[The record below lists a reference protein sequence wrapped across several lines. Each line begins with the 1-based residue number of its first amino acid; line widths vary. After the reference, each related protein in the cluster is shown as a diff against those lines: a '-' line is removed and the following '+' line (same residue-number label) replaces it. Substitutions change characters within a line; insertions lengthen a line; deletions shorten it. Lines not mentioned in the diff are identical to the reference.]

1 MDAHRSRSLGMAA
14 LVFILISLTAAV
26 FHGAAPVRA
35 EDVTTPTPIVI
46 NGDTAD
52 VTVGLYADKGR
63 QQPLGKED
71 SPSITTADTIY
82 GFMEAR
88 FHENCGPTPER
99 LETIYTFPDS
109 IVVNE
114 NEGGILRTD
123 DTENAQRMGT
133 WYIKDNKV
141 VFNYDAS
148 YLSGHPSSLYV
159 RVNFEFELK
168 DKDVDDGEKV
178 ELKFPGV
185 GETVPIE
192 IQDGAVDGNKSGVFS
207 QDSSTGNA
215 KITWTINLSVT
226 SHATDVKLVDT
237 LGDYLDFEQS
247 SFKLDGNP
255 LGSSV
260 SIEERTA
267 TLPLGNLSQGD
278 HTVTYET
285 TVSKNLSLSNGT
297 PTQGR
302 NSVQTTWG
310 KANHQQSLTIK
321 GASEPFQYDMIQKE
335 AGSGTSSVITWKVV
349 LNRGSLKADMSGYT
363 FTDKLDGKQ
372 DYIGSYT
379 VYKGETADEKQKIDE
394 EMLSESGDSFSYTFN
409 PKEGDRYA
417 TYCIVY
423 QTKLKDENSYEKVS
437 NTASVKKEDSGLPSG
452 ESTAYYIRPWT
463 GKTISKTLLNPDEA
477 SRTGKA
483 TWQLRVELRDY
494 VNAKNPTSILIK
506 DTMLAAW
513 KQTMGPDTS
522 DGPSHVIT
530 IGGTKLDQGTDW
542 TFAGGEN
549 PSQNSNQ
556 HNCNIQITITDK
568 VKEALDKSP
577 EVVIT
582 YKTVTDALPGWYSN
596 FASVDGFSGY
606 SDFVFYYVEGEA
618 EPSVEKSVKINEDGS
633 QARWDETFDWKS
645 VDGSNDKG
653 AWIVDWTVYANR
665 AKTPA
670 GEYYGAG
677 RLNGK
682 DVVVKDELP
691 EGMSYIPGSA
701 KYSLYS
707 NPYGTAVPGREWE
720 HEREKTEVS
729 DVLLTPAVDR
739 QMVAFSI
746 PTEKLGNNTGY
757 AKLTYSTAVKRSVV
771 DTSKNLGEL
780 TNSASA
786 SSDGKE
792 FKADS
797 DTVQIKNDVLSKT
810 GSSVSNSKRIQ
821 YTIFVNE
828 SALDLKVGTDYLDL
842 FDVMD
847 SKCTFI
853 PSSLSVSE
861 CDNGDWRVL
870 TKEKYRATLDSIGEG
885 AGKQQRLTLR
895 LPDEKYLKV
904 EYEVLS
910 GESGTVSLSNEAQL
924 EGVAGGYVKHERE
937 YDIDAGASGGGT
949 GHGIVVHKVD
959 EKDVAA
965 PLADATFTLY
975 AIDMDKAQGSAGVE
989 GAKTFFSDG
998 TTGPD
1003 GSVTFGTSSETSSDA
1018 MASCKLYCLE
1028 ETTAPPGYR
1037 VAQPTWILL
1046 KGNAP
1051 EEQYEQAMNKAKSLL
1066 DADTEITSDAEIW
1079 VYDAPLEGKATIKA
1093 NKVLK
1098 GGTFREG
1105 QFSFALKDAEGK
1117 VLQTVTNN
1125 DKGNVSFDV
1134 KYNKAGIYTYT
1145 ISEVE
1150 PEGAIDHV
1158 KDHITYDTTPRK
1170 VTVEVTNGTDQLNA
1184 VVAYGDG
1191 SQDQPTFTNKYSTT
1205 LPEAGGAGLTMTY
1218 LAGASMLCFAAT
1230 WMHARRHRDLDRSGR
1245 RE

>member
-1 MDAHRSRSLGMAA
+1 MDVHRSRSLGMAA
-14 LVFILISLTAAV
+14 LIFILISLTAAV

-35 EDVTTPTPIVI
+35 EDATTPDPIVI
-46 NGDTAD
+46 DGNTAD
-52 VTVGLYADKGR
+52 VTVGLYADKDR
-63 QQPLGKED
+63 QQPLGND
-71 SPSITTADTIY
+71 GSPSITTADTIY

-99 LETIYTFPDS
+99 LEAIYTFPDS
-109 IVVNE
+109 VAVKDNA
-114 NEGGILRTD
+114 GGVLRTD

-133 WYIKDNKV
+133 WCIKDNKV

-159 RVNFEFELK
+159 RVYFEFVLK
-168 DKDVDDGEKV
+168 GKDVDDGTKV
-178 ELKFPGV
+178 ELTFPGA
-185 GETVPIE
+185 GEAVPIE
-192 IQDGAVDGNKSGVFS
+192 IRDGAVGGTKSGVFS
-207 QDSSTGNA
+207 QDGSTGIA
-215 KITWTINLSVT
+215 KITWTINLSVK

-237 LGDYLDFEQS
+237 LGDYLDFDQS

-255 LGSSV
+255 LGPSV

-267 TLPLGNLSQGD
+267 TLSLGNLSQGD

-302 NSVQTTWG
+302 NSVQATWG
-310 KANHQQSLTIK
+310 KANPQQSPTIK

-349 LNRGSLKADMSGYT
+349 LNKGSLKADMSGYT
-363 FTDKLDGKQ
+363 FTDKLDDKQ

-379 VYKGETADEKQKIDE
+379 VYKGETADEKQKIDGGT
-394 EMLSESGDSFSYTFN
+394 LSDSGDSFSYTFN
-409 PKEGDRYA
+409 PNEADRYA

-452 ESTAYYIRPWT
+452 ESTACYIRPWT

-483 TWQLRVELRDY
+483 TWQLRIELRDY
-494 VNAKNPTSILIK
+494 VNAKNPEFVLIK

-513 KQTMGPDTS
+513 MQTMGPDTS

-530 IGGTKLDQGTDW
+530 IGDTKLDPGTDW
-542 TFAGGEN
+542 TFAGGEKL
-549 PSQNSNQ
+549 SRKSNQ
-556 HNCNIQITITDK
+556 HNCDIKITNMDK
-568 VKEALDKSP
+568 VKKALDKDP

-606 SDFVFYYVEGEA
+606 SDFVFYYVEGET

-633 QARWDETFDWKS
+633 QSRWDETFDWKS

-665 AKTPA
+665 VKTPA
-670 GEYYGAG
+670 GESYGAG
-677 RLNGK
+677 KLNGK
-682 DVVVKDELP
+682 DVLVKDELP

-707 NPYGTAVPGREWE
+707 NPYETAVPGREWE
-720 HEREKTEVS
+720 HEREKTV
-729 DVLLTPAVDR
+729 DLGVLLDPVIDSRAVT
-739 QMVAFSI
+739 FSI
-746 PTEKLGNNTGY
+746 PTDKLGNNTGY

-786 SSDGKE
+786 SSGDKE
-792 FKADS
+792 FKAGS
-797 DTVQIKNDVLSKT
+797 DTVQIKNNVLSKT
-810 GSSVSNSKRIQ
+810 GASVSNSKRIH

-828 SALDLKVGTDYLDL
+828 SALDLKSGTDYLDL

-847 SKCTFI
+847 SKCTFV

-861 CDNGDWRVL
+861 CDNGTWREL
-870 TKEKYRATLDSIGEG
+870 AKEQYKTALDLVDEG
-885 AGKQQRLTLR
+885 AGKQQRLTLK
-895 LPDEKYLKV
+895 LPDKKYLKI
-904 EYEVLS
+904 EYDVIAS
-910 GESGTVSLSNEAQL
+910 GESSKVSLSNKAEL
-924 EGVAGGYVKHERE
+924 EGVADGYVKHGRE

-949 GHGIVVHKVD
+949 GYGIVVHKVD
-959 EKDVAA
+959 EKDVTV
-965 PLADATFTLY
+965 PLAGATFKLY
-975 AIDMDKAQGSAGVE
+975 EIDMDKARGSAGVD
-989 GAKTFFSDG
+989 GAKTLFSTETTDSDG
-998 TTGPD
+998 
-1003 GSVTFGTSSETSSDA
+1003 SATFGTSSNA

-1028 ETTAPPGYR
+1028 ETEAPAGYN

-1046 KGNAP
+1046 KGTESN
-1051 EEQYEQAMNKAKSLL
+1051 EQYEQAMDTAKSLL
-1066 DADTEITSDAEIW
+1066 GANTEITSDAEIW

-1093 NKVLK
+1093 KKVLK
-1098 GGTFREG
+1098 GGTFKKG
-1105 QFSFALKDAEGK
+1105 QFSFELKDAEGK
-1117 VLQTVTNN
+1117 VLQTKTN
-1125 DKGNVSFDV
+1125 DAEGNVSFSV
-1134 KYNKAGIYTYT
+1134 EYNKAGTYTYT
-1145 ISEVE
+1145 ISEVV
-1150 PEGAIDHV
+1150 PEGAENNV
-1158 KDHITYDTTPRK
+1158 KDHITYDATPRD
-1170 VTVEVTNGTDQLNA
+1170 VTVKVTNGTNKLETEVTYDS
-1184 VVAYGDG
+1184 D
-1191 SQDQPTFTNKYSTT
+1191 SKTPPTFTNKYSTT

-1218 LAGASMLCFAAT
+1218 LAGASLLCFAAT
-1230 WMHARRHRDLDRSGR
+1230 WMHARRHRDLDRGGR
-1245 RE
+1245 CE

>member
-1 MDAHRSRSLGMAA
+1 MAA
-14 LVFILISLTAAV
+14 LIFILISLTAAV

-46 NGDTAD
+46 SGDTAD

-63 QQPLGKED
+63 QQPLGKEG

-88 FHENCGPTPER
+88 FHENCGPTSER

-828 SALDLKVGTDYLDL
+828 SALDLKSGTDYLDL

-847 SKCTFI
+847 SKCTFV

-861 CDNGDWRVL
+861 CDNGIWREL
-870 TKEKYRATLDSIGEG
+870 AKEQYKTALDLVDEG

-910 GESGTVSLSNEAQL
+910 GESGNVSLSNEAQL
-924 EGVAGGYVKHERE
+924 EGVADGYVKHERK

-949 GHGIVVHKVD
+949 GYGIVVHKVD
-959 EKDVAA
+959 EKDVTA
-965 PLADATFTLY
+965 PLAGATFTLY
-975 AIDMDKAQGSAGVE
+975 AIDMDKVQSGAGVDD
-989 GAKTFFSDG
+989 AKTAFSTE
-998 TTGPD
+998 TTDSNGNA
-1003 GSVTFGTSSETSSDA
+1003 TFGTSSDA

-1028 ETTAPPGYR
+1028 ETTAPAGYR

-1046 KGNAP
+1046 KGNAD
-1051 EEQYEQAMNKAKSLL
+1051 EEQYERAMNRAKSLL
-1066 DADTEITSDAEIW
+1066 DANTEITSDVEIW

-1117 VLQTVTNN
+1117 VLQTATNN
-1125 DKGNVSFDV
+1125 AEGNVSFNV
-1134 KYNKAGIYTYT
+1134 KYNKAGEYRYI
-1145 ISEVE
+1145 ISEVV
-1150 PEGAIDHV
+1150 PEGAENNV
-1158 KDHITYDTTPRK
+1158 KDHITYDRTEYR
-1170 VTVEVTNGTDQLNA
+1170 VTVNVVNGTNQLDTT
-1184 VVAYGDG
+1184 VTYGEG
-1191 SQDQPTFTNKYSTT
+1191 SSTPPTFTNRYSTT

-1230 WMHARRHRDLDRSGR
+1230 WMHARRHRDQGR
-1245 RE
+1245 GGSRE

>member
-14 LVFILISLTAAV
+14 LIFILISLTAAV

-35 EDVTTPTPIVI
+35 EDATTPTPIVI
-46 NGDTAD
+46 DGDTAD
-52 VTVGLYADKGR
+52 VTVGLYADKDR
-63 QQPLGKED
+63 QQPFGEKD

-88 FHENCGPTPER
+88 FHENSGPTTER
-99 LETIYTFPDS
+99 LEAIYTFPNS
-109 IVVNE
+109 IAVKDNA
-114 NEGGILRTD
+114 GGVLMTD

-133 WYIKDNKV
+133 WCIKENRVIFD
-141 VFNYDAS
+141 YDAD
-148 YLSGHPSSLYV
+148 YLNRHPSSLYV
-159 RVNFEFELK
+159 KVIFEFELEN
-168 DKDVDDGEKV
+168 KDVDDGSKV
-178 ELKFPGV
+178 KLEFPGV
-185 GETVPIE
+185 GEAVPIKVR
-192 IQDGAVDGNKSGVFS
+192 DGAVEGSKSGVFS
-207 QDSSTGNA
+207 QDSSTGIA
-215 KITWTINLSVT
+215 KITWTINLSVK

-237 LGDYLDFEQS
+237 LGDYLDFDQS

-255 LGSSV
+255 LGPSV
-260 SIEERTA
+260 GIEERTA
-267 TLPLGNLSQGD
+267 TLSLGNLSQGD

-302 NSVQTTWG
+302 NSVQATWG
-310 KANHQQSLTIK
+310 KANPQQSPTIK

-349 LNRGSLKADMSGYT
+349 LNKGSLKADMSGYT
-363 FTDKLDGKQ
+363 FTDKLDDKQ

-379 VYKGETADEKQKIDE
+379 VYKGETADEKHKIDGGT
-394 EMLSESGDSFSYTFN
+394 LSDSGDSFNYTFN
-409 PKEGDRYA
+409 PNEADRYA

-494 VNAKNPTSILIK
+494 VNAKNPTSVLIK

-513 KQTMGPDTS
+513 KQTMGPDTT
-522 DGPSHVIT
+522 DGKSHVVV
-530 IGGTKLDQGTDW
+530 IGDTELDQNTDW
-542 TFAGGEN
+542 KFEGGAD
-549 PSQNSNQ
+549 PSQGSNK
-556 HNCNIQITITDK
+556 HNCNIQITITNK

-606 SDFVFYYVEGEA
+606 SDFVFYYVEGET

-633 QARWDETFDWKS
+633 QARWVEAFDWKS
-645 VDGSNDKG
+645 LDGSNDKG

-665 AKTPA
+665 VKTPA
-670 GEYYGAG
+670 DESYGAG
-677 RLNGK
+677 KLNGK

-691 EGMSYIPGSA
+691 DGMSYIPGSA

-707 NPYGTAVPGREWE
+707 NPYGTAVPGHEWE
-720 HEREKTEVS
+720 HEREKTEAS
-729 DVLLTPAVDR
+729 GVLLTPTVDR
-739 QMVAFSI
+739 QEVTFSI

-757 AKLTYSTAVKRSVV
+757 VKLTYATAVKRSVV

-786 SSDGKE
+786 SSDNKE
-792 FKADS
+792 FKAGS

-810 GSSVSNSKRIQ
+810 GTSVSNSKRIH

-853 PSSLSVSE
+853 PSSLNVSE
-861 CDNGDWRVL
+861 RDNGDWRVL
-870 TKEKYRATLDSIGEG
+870 TKEKYGTALGSIGEG

-924 EGVAGGYVKHERE
+924 EGVADGYVKHERE

-959 EKDVAA
+959 EKDVTA

-998 TTGPD
+998 TTDPD
-1003 GSVTFGTSSETSSDA
+1003 GSVTFGTSSGTSSDA

-1037 VAQPTWILL
+1037 AAQPTWILL

-1051 EEQYEQAMNKAKSLL
+1051 DEQYEQAMSRAKSLL
-1066 DADTEITSDAEIW
+1066 DANTEITSDAEIW

-1093 NKVLK
+1093 KKVLK

-1150 PEGAIDHV
+1150 PEGAVDHV

-1184 VVAYGDG
+1184 VVTYGDG
-1191 SQDQPTFTNKYSTT
+1191 SQDPPTFTNKYSTT
-1205 LPEAGGAGLTMTY
+1205 LPAAGGAGLTMTY
-1218 LAGASMLCFAAT
+1218 LAGASLLCFAAT
-1230 WMHARRHRDLDRSGR
+1230 WMHARRQRDLKRGGR

>member
-1 MDAHRSRSLGMAA
+1 MNAYRSRSLGMAA

-35 EDVTTPTPIVI
+35 EDVTPPTPIVI
-46 NGDTAD
+46 DENTAD
-52 VTVGLYADKGR
+52 VTVELYADKER
-63 QQPLGKED
+63 QQPLGKES

-82 GFMEAR
+82 GSMEAH

-99 LETIYTFPDS
+99 LEAIYTFPNS
-109 IVVNE
+109 IAVEN
-114 NEGGILRTD
+114 NEGGVLWTG

-141 VFNYDAS
+141 VLNYDAS

-159 RVNFEFELK
+159 RVYFEFELK
-168 DKDVDDGEKV
+168 DKDVDDGKKV

-185 GETVPIE
+185 GEAVPIK
-192 IQDGAVDGNKSGVFS
+192 IQDGTVEGSKSGIFS
-207 QDSSTGNA
+207 QDSSTGIA
-215 KITWTINLSVT
+215 KITWTINLNVK
-226 SHATDVKLVDT
+226 SHATDVKLVDS
-237 LGDYLDFEQS
+237 LGECLKFDQDSFE
-247 SFKLDGNP
+247 LDGK
-255 LGSSV
+255 LLESDV
-260 SIEERTA
+260 SA
-267 TLPLGNLSQGD
+267 DGKNASLSLGNLSQGD
-278 HTVTYET
+278 HIFTYET
-285 TVSKNLSLSNGT
+285 TITTDLPLSNGT
-297 PTQGR
+297 PMQGK
-302 NSVQTTWG
+302 NGVQATWG
-310 KANHQQSLTIK
+310 KANPQQSLSIE
-321 GASEPFQYDMIQKE
+321 GVSNSFQYDMIKKE
-335 AGSGTSSVITWKVV
+335 PGTGTPSAITWKVV
-349 LNRGSLKADMSGYT
+349 LNKGSLKADMTGYT
-363 FTDKLDGKQ
+363 FTDTLDGKQ
-372 DYIGSYT
+372 AYVGNYT
-379 VYKGETADEKQKIDE
+379 VYKGENADETKKIGE
-394 EMLSESGDSFSYTFN
+394 GALGESEDSFRYTFN
-409 PKEGDRYA
+409 PKEEDRYA

-423 QTKLKDENSYEKVS
+423 QTKLKDKDSYEKVS
-437 NTASVKKEDSGLPSG
+437 NTASVKKEGSDQPSG
-452 ESTAYYIRPWT
+452 ENTEYYTRPWT

-494 VNAKNPTSILIK
+494 VNAKNPKSVLIK

-513 KQTMGPDTS
+513 KQTMGPDTT
-522 DGPSHVIT
+522 GGQSHVVAIGDT
-530 IGGTKLDQGTDW
+530 ILDQNTDW
-542 TFAGGEN
+542 KFEGGAD
-549 PSQNSNQ
+549 PSQGSNK
-556 HNCNIQITITDK
+556 HNCNIRITITDK

-606 SDFVFYYVEGEA
+606 SDFVFYNVEGET

-633 QARWDETFDWKS
+633 QARWVEAFDWKS

-691 EGMSYIPGSA
+691 KGMSYIPGSA

-707 NPYGTAVPGREWE
+707 NPYGAAVPGHEWE
-720 HEREKTEVS
+720 HEREKTEALG
-729 DVLLTPAVDR
+729 VLLTPAVDR
-739 QMVAFSI
+739 QEVTFSI

-757 AKLTYSTAVKRSVV
+757 VKLTYATAVKRSVV

-786 SSDGKE
+786 SSDNKE
-792 FKADS
+792 FKAGS

-810 GSSVSNSKRIQ
+810 GASVSNSKRIH

-828 SALDLKVGTDYLDL
+828 SALDLKGGTDYLDL

-861 CDNGDWRVL
+861 RDNGEWRVL
-870 TKEKYRATLDSIGEG
+870 TKEKYGTALDSIGEG
-885 AGKQQRLTLR
+885 TGKQQRLTLR

-959 EKDVAA
+959 EKDVTA

-975 AIDMDKAQGSAGVE
+975 VIDMDKAQGSAGVD
-989 GAKTFFSDG
+989 GAKTEFS
-998 TTGPD
+998 TKKTGSD
-1003 GSVTFGTSSETSSDA
+1003 GSVTFGTSSDA
-1018 MASCKLYCLE
+1018 MASCRLYCLE

-1037 VAQPTWILL
+1037 AAQPTWILL
-1046 KGNAP
+1046 KGNASD
-1051 EEQYEQAMNKAKSLL
+1051 EQYEQAMNRAKSLL
-1066 DADTEITSDAEIW
+1066 DANTEITSDAEIW

-1093 NKVLK
+1093 KKVLK

-1117 VLQTVTNN
+1117 VLQTVPND

-1134 KYNKAGIYTYT
+1134 KYNKAETYTYT

-1150 PEGAIDHV
+1150 PEGAVDHV

-1184 VVAYGDG
+1184 VVTYGDG
-1191 SQDQPTFTNKYSTT
+1191 SQNPPTFTNKYSTT

-1230 WMHARRHRDLDRSGR
+1230 WMHARRHRDLDRGGR

>member
-63 QQPLGKED
+63 QQPLGKEG

-379 VYKGETADEKQKIDE
+379 VYKGETADENQKIDE
-394 EMLSESGDSFSYTFN
+394 GTLSESGDSFSYTFN

-530 IGGTKLDQGTDW
+530 IGDTKLDQGVDW
-542 TFAGGEN
+542 DFERGKD
-549 PSQNSNQ
+549 PSQKSNQ
-556 HNCNIQITITDK
+556 HNCNILITNMDK
-568 VKEALDKSP
+568 VKKALDKDP

-606 SDFVFYYVEGEA
+606 SDYVFYYVESET

-633 QARWDETFDWKS
+633 QARWVEAFDWKS

-653 AWIVDWTVYANR
+653 AWIVDWTVYVNR

-677 RLNGK
+677 KLNGK

-691 EGMSYIPGSA
+691 DGMSYIPGSA

-720 HEREKTEVS
+720 HEREKTEDS

-739 QMVAFSI
+739 REVTFSI

-757 AKLTYSTAVKRSVV
+757 VKLTYATAVKRSVV

-786 SSDGKE
+786 SSDNKE
-792 FKADS
+792 FKAGS
-797 DTVQIKNDVLSKT
+797 GTVQIKNDVLSKT
-810 GSSVSNSKRIQ
+810 GTSVSNSKRIH

-828 SALDLKVGTDYLDL
+828 SALDLKGGTDYLDL
-842 FDVMD
+842 YDVMD

-861 CDNGDWRVL
+861 HDNGEWRVL
-870 TKEKYRATLDSIGEG
+870 TKEKYGTALDSIGEG

-910 GESGTVSLSNEAQL
+910 GESGNVSLSNEAQL

-937 YDIDAGASGGGT
+937 YGIDAGASGGGT
-949 GHGIVVHKVD
+949 GYGIVVHKVD
-959 EKDVAA
+959 EKDVTV
-965 PLADATFTLY
+965 PLAGATFTLY
-975 AIDMDKAQGSAGVE
+975 AIDMDKVQGGAGVDD
-989 GAKTFFSDG
+989 AKTAFSTE
-998 TTGPD
+998 TTDSNGNA
-1003 GSVTFGTSSETSSDA
+1003 TFGTSSDA

-1028 ETTAPPGYR
+1028 ETTAPAGYR

-1046 KGNAP
+1046 KGNAD
-1051 EEQYEQAMNKAKSLL
+1051 EEQYEQAMNRAKSLL
-1066 DADTEITSDAEIW
+1066 DANTEITSDAEIW

-1093 NKVLK
+1093 KKVLK

-1134 KYNKAGIYTYT
+1134 KYNKAGTYTYT

-1150 PEGAIDHV
+1150 PEGAVDHV
-1158 KDHITYDTTPRK
+1158 KDHITYDTTPHN
-1170 VTVEVTNGTDQLNA
+1170 VTVTVTNGTDQLNA
-1184 VVAYGDG
+1184 VVTYGDG
-1191 SQDQPTFTNKYSTT
+1191 SQDPPTFTNEYSTT

>member
-1 MDAHRSRSLGMAA
+1 MNAHRSWSLGMAA
-14 LVFILISLTAAV
+14 LIFILISLTAAV

-35 EDVTTPTPIVI
+35 EDATTPDPIVI
-46 NGDTAD
+46 DGNTAD
-52 VTVGLYADKGR
+52 VTVGLYADKDR
-63 QQPLGKED
+63 QQPLGND
-71 SPSITTADTIY
+71 GSPSITTADTIY

-99 LETIYTFPDS
+99 LEAIYTFPDS
-109 IVVNE
+109 VAVKDNA
-114 NEGGILRTD
+114 GGVLRTD

-133 WYIKDNKV
+133 WCIKDNKV

-159 RVNFEFELK
+159 RVYFEFVLK
-168 DKDVDDGEKV
+168 GKDVDDGTKV
-178 ELKFPGV
+178 ELTFPGA
-185 GETVPIE
+185 GEAVPIE
-192 IQDGAVDGNKSGVFS
+192 IRDGAVGGTKSGVFS
-207 QDSSTGNA
+207 QDGSTGIA
-215 KITWTINLSVT
+215 KITWTINLSVK

-237 LGDYLDFEQS
+237 LGDYLDFDQS

-255 LGSSV
+255 LGPSV

-267 TLPLGNLSQGD
+267 TLSLGNLSQGD

-302 NSVQTTWG
+302 NSVQATWG
-310 KANHQQSLTIK
+310 KANPQQSPTIK

-349 LNRGSLKADMSGYT
+349 LNKGSLKADMSGYT
-363 FTDKLDGKQ
+363 FTDKLDDKQ

-379 VYKGETADEKQKIDE
+379 VYKGETADEKQKIDGGT
-394 EMLSESGDSFSYTFN
+394 LSDSGDSFSYTFN
-409 PKEGDRYA
+409 PNEADRYA

-452 ESTAYYIRPWT
+452 ESTACYIRPWT

-483 TWQLRVELRDY
+483 TWQLRIELRDY
-494 VNAKNPTSILIK
+494 VNAKNPEFVLIK

-513 KQTMGPDTS
+513 MQTMGPDTS

-530 IGGTKLDQGTDW
+530 IGDTKLDPGTDW
-542 TFAGGEN
+542 TFAGGEKL
-549 PSQNSNQ
+549 SRKSNQ
-556 HNCNIQITITDK
+556 HNCDIKITNMDK
-568 VKEALDKSP
+568 VKKALDKDP

-606 SDFVFYYVEGEA
+606 SDFVFYYVEGET

-633 QARWDETFDWKS
+633 QSRWDETFDWKS

-665 AKTPA
+665 VKTPA
-670 GEYYGAG
+670 GESYGAG
-677 RLNGK
+677 KLNGK
-682 DVVVKDELP
+682 DVLVKDELP

-707 NPYGTAVPGREWE
+707 NPYETAVPGREWE
-720 HEREKTEVS
+720 HEREKTV
-729 DVLLTPAVDR
+729 DLGVLLDPVIDSRAVT
-739 QMVAFSI
+739 FSI
-746 PTEKLGNNTGY
+746 PTDKLGNNTGY

-786 SSDGKE
+786 SSGDKE
-792 FKADS
+792 FKAGS
-797 DTVQIKNDVLSKT
+797 DTVQIKNNVLSKT
-810 GSSVSNSKRIQ
+810 GASVSNSKRIH

-828 SALDLKVGTDYLDL
+828 SALDLKSGTDYLDL

-847 SKCTFI
+847 SKCTFV

-861 CDNGDWRVL
+861 CDNGTWREL
-870 TKEKYRATLDSIGEG
+870 AKEQYKTALDLVDEG
-885 AGKQQRLTLR
+885 AGKQQRLTLK
-895 LPDEKYLKV
+895 LPDKKYLKI
-904 EYEVLS
+904 EYDVIAS
-910 GESGTVSLSNEAQL
+910 GESSKVSLSNKAEL
-924 EGVAGGYVKHERE
+924 EGVADGYVKHGRE

-949 GHGIVVHKVD
+949 GYGIVVHKVD
-959 EKDVAA
+959 EKDVTV
-965 PLADATFTLY
+965 PLAGATFKLY
-975 AIDMDKAQGSAGVE
+975 EIDMDKARGSAGVD
-989 GAKTFFSDG
+989 GAKTLFSTETTDSDG
-998 TTGPD
+998 
-1003 GSVTFGTSSETSSDA
+1003 SATFGTSSNA

-1028 ETTAPPGYR
+1028 ETEAPAGYN

-1046 KGNAP
+1046 KGTESN
-1051 EEQYEQAMNKAKSLL
+1051 EQYEQAMDTAKSLL
-1066 DADTEITSDAEIW
+1066 GANTEITSDAEIW

-1093 NKVLK
+1093 KKVLK
-1098 GGTFREG
+1098 GGTFKKG
-1105 QFSFALKDAEGK
+1105 QFSFELKDAEGK
-1117 VLQTVTNN
+1117 VLQTKTN
-1125 DKGNVSFDV
+1125 DAEGNVSFSV
-1134 KYNKAGIYTYT
+1134 EYNKAGTYTYT
-1145 ISEVE
+1145 ISEVV
-1150 PEGAIDHV
+1150 PEGAENNV
-1158 KDHITYDTTPRK
+1158 KDHITYDATPRD
-1170 VTVEVTNGTDQLNA
+1170 VTVKVTNGTNKLETEVTYDS
-1184 VVAYGDG
+1184 D
-1191 SQDQPTFTNKYSTT
+1191 SKTPPTFTNKYSTT

-1218 LAGASMLCFAAT
+1218 LAGASLLCFAAT
-1230 WMHARRHRDLDRSGR
+1230 WMHARRHRDLDRGGR
-1245 RE
+1245 CE

>member
-1 MDAHRSRSLGMAA
+1 MDAHRSRSLGMAT

-35 EDVTTPTPIVI
+35 EDATTPTPIVI
-46 NGDTAD
+46 DENTAD
-52 VTVGLYADKGR
+52 VTVGLYADKER
-63 QQPLGKED
+63 QQPFGKES

-82 GFMEAR
+82 GSMEAH
-88 FHENCGPTPER
+88 FYENCGPTPER
-99 LETIYTFPDS
+99 LEAIYTFPNS
-109 IVVNE
+109 IAVEN
-114 NEGGILRTD
+114 NEGGVLWTD

-133 WYIKDNKV
+133 WYIKDNKF
-141 VFNYDAS
+141 VFNYDDS

-159 RVNFEFELK
+159 RINFEFTLK
-168 DKDVDDGEKV
+168 DKDVDDGKKA

-185 GETVPIE
+185 GEAVPIK
-192 IQDGAVDGNKSGVFS
+192 IQDGAVEGSKSGIFS
-207 QDSSTGNA
+207 QDSSTGIA
-215 KITWTINLSVT
+215 KITWTIILSVT
-226 SHATDVKLVDT
+226 SHATDVKLIDT
-237 LGDYLDFEQS
+237 LGDYLDFDQS

-267 TLPLGNLSQGD
+267 ILSLGNLSQGD

-302 NSVQTTWG
+302 NSVQATWG
-310 KANHQQSLTIK
+310 KANPQQSLTIN
-321 GASEPFQYDMIQKE
+321 GVSEPFQYDMIQKG

-349 LNRGSLKADMSGYT
+349 LNRGSLKADMSGYA

-372 DYIGSYT
+372 DYIGNYK

-394 EMLSESGDSFSYTFN
+394 RTLSESGDSFSYTFN

-423 QTKLKDENSYEKVS
+423 QTKLKDEKSYEKVS
-437 NTASVKKEDSGLPSG
+437 NTASVKKEGSDQPSG
-452 ESTAYYIRPWT
+452 ESTAYYNRPWT
-463 GKTISKTLLNPDEA
+463 GKTIRKTLLNPDEA

-494 VNAKNPTSILIK
+494 VNAKNPTSVLIK

-530 IGGTKLDQGTDW
+530 IGDTKLDQGPDW
-542 TFAGGEN
+542 KFEGGADL
-549 PSQNSNQ
+549 SQKSNQ
-556 HNCNIQITITDK
+556 HNCNIRITNMDK
-568 VKEALDKSP
+568 VKKALDKDP

-633 QARWDETFDWKS
+633 QARWDEAFDWKP

-653 AWIVDWTVYANR
+653 AWIVDWTVYVNR
-665 AKTPA
+665 VKTPA
-670 GEYYGAG
+670 DESYGAG
-677 RLNGK
+677 KLNGK

-691 EGMSYIPGSA
+691 DGMSYIPCSA

-707 NPYGTAVPGREWE
+707 NPYETAVPGREWE
-720 HEREKTEVS
+720 HEREKTEAS
-729 DVLLTPAVDR
+729 GVLLTPAVDR
-739 QMVAFSI
+739 REVTFSI
-746 PTEKLGNNTGY
+746 PTEKLSNNTGY
-757 AKLTYSTAVKRSVV
+757 VKLTYATAVKRSVV

-786 SSDGKE
+786 SSDNKD
-792 FKADS
+792 FKAGS

-810 GSSVSNSKRIQ
+810 GASVSNSKRIH

-828 SALDLKVGTDYLDL
+828 SALDLKDGTDYLDL
-842 FDVMD
+842 YDVMD

-861 CDNGDWRVL
+861 RDNGEWRVL
-870 TKEKYRATLDSIGEG
+870 TKEKYRTALDLFVGG

-924 EGVAGGYVKHERE
+924 EGIAGGYVKHERE

-959 EKDVAA
+959 EKDVTA

-975 AIDMDKAQGSAGVE
+975 AIDMDKAQDSAGVE

-1003 GSVTFGTSSETSSDA
+1003 GSVTFGTSSGTSSGA

-1037 VAQPTWILL
+1037 AAQPTWILL
-1046 KGNAP
+1046 KGSADDG
-1051 EEQYEQAMNKAKSLL
+1051 QYEQAMNTAKSLL
-1066 DADTEITSDAEIW
+1066 GANTEITSDAEIW

-1093 NKVLK
+1093 KKALK

-1134 KYNKAGIYTYT
+1134 KYNKAGTYTYT

-1150 PEGAIDHV
+1150 PEGAVDHV
-1158 KDHITYDTTPRK
+1158 KDHITYDRTVYN
-1170 VTVEVTNGTDQLNA
+1170 VTVKVTNGTDQLN
-1184 VVAYGDG
+1184 VVVTYGKG
-1191 SQDQPTFTNKYSTT
+1191 SQDPPTFTNKYSTT

-1218 LAGASMLCFAAT
+1218 LAGASLLCFAAT
-1230 WMHARRHRDLDRSGR
+1230 WMHARRHRDQDRGGR

>member
-1 MDAHRSRSLGMAA
+1 M
-14 LVFILISLTAAV
+14 
-26 FHGAAPVRA
+26 
-35 EDVTTPTPIVI
+35 
-46 NGDTAD
+46 
-52 VTVGLYADKGR
+52 
-63 QQPLGKED
+63 
-71 SPSITTADTIY
+71 
-82 GFMEAR
+82 
-88 FHENCGPTPER
+88 
-99 LETIYTFPDS
+99 
-109 IVVNE
+109 
-114 NEGGILRTD
+114 
-123 DTENAQRMGT
+123 
-133 WYIKDNKV
+133 
-141 VFNYDAS
+141 
-148 YLSGHPSSLYV
+148 
-159 RVNFEFELK
+159 
-168 DKDVDDGEKV
+168 
-178 ELKFPGV
+178 
-185 GETVPIE
+185 
-192 IQDGAVDGNKSGVFS
+192 
-207 QDSSTGNA
+207 
-215 KITWTINLSVT
+215 
-226 SHATDVKLVDT
+226 
-237 LGDYLDFEQS
+237 
-247 SFKLDGNP
+247 
-255 LGSSV
+255 

-720 HEREKTEVS
+720 HEREKN
-729 DVLLTPAVDR
+729 R
-739 QMVAFSI
+739 GF
-746 PTEKLGNNTGY
+746 G
-757 AKLTYSTAVKRSVV
+757 
-771 DTSKNLGEL
+771 
-780 TNSASA
+780 
-786 SSDGKE
+786 
-792 FKADS
+792 
-797 DTVQIKNDVLSKT
+797 
-810 GSSVSNSKRIQ
+810 
-821 YTIFVNE
+821 
-828 SALDLKVGTDYLDL
+828 
-842 FDVMD
+842 
-847 SKCTFI
+847 C
-853 PSSLSVSE
+853 
-861 CDNGDWRVL
+861 
-870 TKEKYRATLDSIGEG
+870 
-885 AGKQQRLTLR
+885 
-895 LPDEKYLKV
+895 
-904 EYEVLS
+904 
-910 GESGTVSLSNEAQL
+910 
-924 EGVAGGYVKHERE
+924 
-937 YDIDAGASGGGT
+937 
-949 GHGIVVHKVD
+949 
-959 EKDVAA
+959 
-965 PLADATFTLY
+965 LADACCR
-975 AIDMDKAQGSAGVE
+975 S
-989 GAKTFFSDG
+989 
-998 TTGPD
+998 PD
-1003 GSVTFGTSSETSSDA
+1003 GCVFNS
-1018 MASCKLYCLE
+1018 
-1028 ETTAPPGYR
+1028 
-1037 VAQPTWILL
+1037 
-1046 KGNAP
+1046 N
-1051 EEQYEQAMNKAKSLL
+1051 
-1066 DADTEITSDAEIW
+1066 
-1079 VYDAPLEGKATIKA
+1079 GKA
-1093 NKVLK
+1093 
-1098 GGTFREG
+1098 G
-1105 QFSFALKDAEGK
+1105 Q
-1117 VLQTVTNN
+1117 
-1125 DKGNVSFDV
+1125 
-1134 KYNKAGIYTYT
+1134 
-1145 ISEVE
+1145 
-1150 PEGAIDHV
+1150 
-1158 KDHITYDTTPRK
+1158 
-1170 VTVEVTNGTDQLNA
+1170 
-1184 VVAYGDG
+1184 
-1191 SQDQPTFTNKYSTT
+1191 
-1205 LPEAGGAGLTMTY
+1205 
-1218 LAGASMLCFAAT
+1218 
-1230 WMHARRHRDLDRSGR
+1230 
-1245 RE
+1245 

>member
-1 MDAHRSRSLGMAA
+1 MNAHRSWSLGMAA
-14 LVFILISLTAAV
+14 LIFILISLTAAV

-35 EDVTTPTPIVI
+35 EDATTPDPIVI
-46 NGDTAD
+46 DGNTAD
-52 VTVGLYADKGR
+52 VTVGLYADKDR
-63 QQPLGKED
+63 QQPLGND
-71 SPSITTADTIY
+71 GSPSITTADTIY

-99 LETIYTFPDS
+99 LEAIYTFPDS
-109 IVVNE
+109 VAVKDNA
-114 NEGGILRTD
+114 GGVLRTD

-133 WYIKDNKV
+133 WCIKDNKV

-159 RVNFEFELK
+159 RVYFEFVLK
-168 DKDVDDGEKV
+168 GKDVDDGTKV
-178 ELKFPGV
+178 ELTFPGA
-185 GETVPIE
+185 GEAVPIE
-192 IQDGAVDGNKSGVFS
+192 IRDGAVGGTKSGVFS
-207 QDSSTGNA
+207 QDGSTGIA
-215 KITWTINLSVT
+215 KITWTINLSVK

-237 LGDYLDFEQS
+237 LGDYLDFDQS

-255 LGSSV
+255 LGPSV

-267 TLPLGNLSQGD
+267 TLSLGNLSQGD

-302 NSVQTTWG
+302 NSVQATWG
-310 KANHQQSLTIK
+310 KANPQQSPTIK

-349 LNRGSLKADMSGYT
+349 LNKGSLKADMSGYT
-363 FTDKLDGKQ
+363 FTDKLDDKQ

-379 VYKGETADEKQKIDE
+379 VYKGETADEKQKIDGGT
-394 EMLSESGDSFSYTFN
+394 LSDSGDSFSYTFN
-409 PKEGDRYA
+409 PNEADRYA

-452 ESTAYYIRPWT
+452 ESTACYIRPWT

-483 TWQLRVELRDY
+483 TWQLRIELRDY
-494 VNAKNPTSILIK
+494 VNAKNPEFVLIK

-513 KQTMGPDTS
+513 MQTMGPDTS

-530 IGGTKLDQGTDW
+530 IGDTKLDPGTDW
-542 TFAGGEN
+542 TFAGGEKL
-549 PSQNSNQ
+549 SRKSNQ
-556 HNCNIQITITDK
+556 HNCDIKITNMDK
-568 VKEALDKSP
+568 VKKALDKDP

-606 SDFVFYYVEGEA
+606 SDFVFYYVEGET

-633 QARWDETFDWKS
+633 QSRWDETFDWKS

-665 AKTPA
+665 VKTPA
-670 GEYYGAG
+670 GESYGAG
-677 RLNGK
+677 KLNGK
-682 DVVVKDELP
+682 DVLVKDELP

-707 NPYGTAVPGREWE
+707 NPYETAVPGREWE
-720 HEREKTEVS
+720 HEREKTV
-729 DVLLTPAVDR
+729 DLGVLLDPVIDSRAVT
-739 QMVAFSI
+739 FSI
-746 PTEKLGNNTGY
+746 PTDKLGNNTGY

-786 SSDGKE
+786 SSGDKE
-792 FKADS
+792 FKAGS
-797 DTVQIKNDVLSKT
+797 DTVQIKNNVLSKT
-810 GSSVSNSKRIQ
+810 GASVSNSKRIH

-828 SALDLKVGTDYLDL
+828 SALDLKSGTDYLDL

-847 SKCTFI
+847 SKCTFV

-861 CDNGDWRVL
+861 CDNGTWREL
-870 TKEKYRATLDSIGEG
+870 AKEQYKTALDLVDEG
-885 AGKQQRLTLR
+885 AGKQQRLTLK
-895 LPDEKYLKV
+895 LPDKKYLKI
-904 EYEVLS
+904 EYDVIAS
-910 GESGTVSLSNEAQL
+910 GESSKVSLSNKAEL
-924 EGVAGGYVKHERE
+924 EGVADGYVKHGRE

-949 GHGIVVHKVD
+949 GYGIVVHKVD
-959 EKDVAA
+959 EKDVTV
-965 PLADATFTLY
+965 PLAGATFKLY
-975 AIDMDKAQGSAGVE
+975 EIDMDKARGSAGVD
-989 GAKTFFSDG
+989 GAKTLFSTETTDSDG
-998 TTGPD
+998 
-1003 GSVTFGTSSETSSDA
+1003 SATFGTSSNA

-1028 ETTAPPGYR
+1028 ETEAPAGYN

-1046 KGNAP
+1046 KGTESN
-1051 EEQYEQAMNKAKSLL
+1051 EQYEQAMDTAKSLL
-1066 DADTEITSDAEIW
+1066 SANTEITSDAEIW

-1093 NKVLK
+1093 KKVLK
-1098 GGTFREG
+1098 GGTFKKG
-1105 QFSFALKDAEGK
+1105 QFSFELKDAEGK
-1117 VLQTVTNN
+1117 VLQTKTN
-1125 DKGNVSFDV
+1125 DAEGNVSFSV
-1134 KYNKAGIYTYT
+1134 EYNKAGTYTYT
-1145 ISEVE
+1145 ISEVV
-1150 PEGAIDHV
+1150 PEGAENNV
-1158 KDHITYDTTPRK
+1158 KDHITYDATPRD
-1170 VTVEVTNGTDQLNA
+1170 VTVKVTNGTNKLETEVTYDS
-1184 VVAYGDG
+1184 D
-1191 SQDQPTFTNKYSTT
+1191 SKTPPTFTNKYSTT

-1218 LAGASMLCFAAT
+1218 LAGASLLCFAAT
-1230 WMHARRHRDLDRSGR
+1230 WMHARRHRDLDRGGR
-1245 RE
+1245 CE

>member
-63 QQPLGKED
+63 QQPLGKEG

-321 GASEPFQYDMIQKE
+321 GPSEPFQYDMIQKE

-757 AKLTYSTAVKRSVV
+757 VKLTYATAVKRSVV

-786 SSDGKE
+786 SSDNKE
-792 FKADS
+792 FKAGS

-810 GSSVSNSKRIQ
+810 GASVSNSKRIH

-828 SALDLKVGTDYLDL
+828 SALDLKSGTDYLDL

-847 SKCTFI
+847 SKCTFV

-861 CDNGDWRVL
+861 CDNGIWREL
-870 TKEKYRATLDSIGEG
+870 AKEQYKTALDLVDEG

-910 GESGTVSLSNEAQL
+910 GESGNVSLSNEAQL
-924 EGVAGGYVKHERE
+924 EGVADGYVKHERK

-949 GHGIVVHKVD
+949 GYGIVVHKVD
-959 EKDVAA
+959 EKDVTA
-965 PLADATFTLY
+965 PLAGATFTLY
-975 AIDMDKAQGSAGVE
+975 AIDMDKVQSGAGVDD
-989 GAKTFFSDG
+989 AKTAFSTE
-998 TTGPD
+998 TTDSNGNA
-1003 GSVTFGTSSETSSDA
+1003 TFGTSSDA

-1028 ETTAPPGYR
+1028 ETTAPAGYR

-1046 KGNAP
+1046 KGNAD
-1051 EEQYEQAMNKAKSLL
+1051 EEQYERAMNRAKSLL
-1066 DADTEITSDAEIW
+1066 DANTEITSDVEIW

-1117 VLQTVTNN
+1117 VLQTATNN
-1125 DKGNVSFDV
+1125 AEGNVSFNV
-1134 KYNKAGIYTYT
+1134 KYNKAGEYRYI
-1145 ISEVE
+1145 ISEVV
-1150 PEGAIDHV
+1150 PEGAENNV
-1158 KDHITYDTTPRK
+1158 KDHITYDRTEYR
-1170 VTVEVTNGTDQLNA
+1170 VTVNVVNGTNQLDTT
-1184 VVAYGDG
+1184 VTYGEG
-1191 SQDQPTFTNKYSTT
+1191 SSTPPTFTNRYSTT

>member
-1 MDAHRSRSLGMAA
+1 MAA
-14 LVFILISLTAAV
+14 LIFILISLTAAI

-35 EDVTTPTPIVI
+35 EDATMPTPIAI
-46 NGDTAD
+46 DENTAD
-52 VTVGLYADKGR
+52 VTVGLYADKDR
-63 QQPLGKED
+63 QQPLGQEGL
-71 SPSITTADTIY
+71 PSITTADTIY

-99 LETIYTFPDS
+99 LEAIYTFPDS
-109 IVVNE
+109 IVVND

-168 DKDVDDGEKV
+168 DKDVDDGKKV

-267 TLPLGNLSQGD
+267 TLSLGNLSRGD

-302 NSVQTTWG
+302 NSVQATWG

-349 LNRGSLKADMSGYT
+349 LNGGSLKADMSGYT

-379 VYKGETADEKQKIDE
+379 VYKGETADENQKIDE
-394 EMLSESGDSFSYTFN
+394 GTLSESGDSFSYTFN

-530 IGGTKLDQGTDW
+530 IGDTKLDQGVDW
-542 TFAGGEN
+542 DFERGKD
-549 PSQNSNQ
+549 PSQKSNQ
-556 HNCNIQITITDK
+556 HNCNILITNMDK
-568 VKEALDKSP
+568 VKKALDKDP

-606 SDFVFYYVEGEA
+606 SDYVFYYVESET

-633 QARWDETFDWKS
+633 QARWVEAFDWKS

-653 AWIVDWTVYANR
+653 AWIVDWTVYVNR
-665 AKTPA
+665 VKTPA
-670 GEYYGAG
+670 DESYGAG
-677 RLNGK
+677 KLNGK

-691 EGMSYIPGSA
+691 DGMSYIPGSA

-720 HEREKTEVS
+720 HEREKTEDS

-739 QMVAFSI
+739 REVTFSI

-757 AKLTYSTAVKRSVV
+757 VKLTYATAVKRSVV

-786 SSDGKE
+786 SSDNKE
-792 FKADS
+792 FKAGS
-797 DTVQIKNDVLSKT
+797 GTVQIKNDVLSKT
-810 GSSVSNSKRIQ
+810 GTSVSNSKRIH

-828 SALDLKVGTDYLDL
+828 SALDLKGGTDYLDL
-842 FDVMD
+842 YDVMD

-861 CDNGDWRVL
+861 HDNGEWRVL
-870 TKEKYRATLDSIGEG
+870 TKEKYGTALDSIGEG

-910 GESGTVSLSNEAQL
+910 GESGNVSLSNEAQL

-937 YDIDAGASGGGT
+937 YGIDAGASGGGT
-949 GHGIVVHKVD
+949 GYGIVVHKVD
-959 EKDVAA
+959 EKDVTA
-965 PLADATFTLY
+965 PLAGATFTLY
-975 AIDMDKAQGSAGVE
+975 AIDMDKVQGGAGVDD
-989 GAKTFFSDG
+989 AKTAFSTE
-998 TTGPD
+998 TTDSNGNA
-1003 GSVTFGTSSETSSDA
+1003 TFGTSSDA

-1028 ETTAPPGYR
+1028 ETTAPAGYR

-1046 KGNAP
+1046 KGNAD
-1051 EEQYEQAMNKAKSLL
+1051 EEQYEQAMNRAKSLL
-1066 DADTEITSDAEIW
+1066 DANTEITSDAEIW

-1093 NKVLK
+1093 KKVLK

-1134 KYNKAGIYTYT
+1134 KYNKAGTYTYT

-1150 PEGAIDHV
+1150 PEGAVDHV
-1158 KDHITYDTTPRK
+1158 KDHITYDRTVYN
-1170 VTVEVTNGTDQLNA
+1170 VTVKVTNGTDQLDALVTYN
-1184 VVAYGDG
+1184 DG
-1191 SQDQPTFTNKYSTT
+1191 SQNPPTFTNKYSTT

-1218 LAGASMLCFAAT
+1218 LAGASLLCFAAT
-1230 WMHARRHRDLDRSGR
+1230 WMHARRHRGLDRDGR

>member
-14 LVFILISLTAAV
+14 LIFILISLTAAV

-35 EDVTTPTPIVI
+35 EDATTPTPIAI
-46 NGDTAD
+46 DENTAD
-52 VTVGLYADKGR
+52 VMVGLYADKDR
-63 QQPLGKED
+63 QQPLGKEG
-71 SPSITTADTIY
+71 SPSITTTDTIY

-99 LETIYTFPDS
+99 LEAIYTFPES
-109 IVVNE
+109 IVVKDNA
-114 NEGGILRTD
+114 GGDLMTD
-123 DTENAQRMGT
+123 DTENAQKMGT
-133 WYIKDNKV
+133 WRIEKNKV
-141 VFNYDAS
+141 IFKYAPS
-148 YLSGHPSSLYV
+148 YLNANPSSLYV
-159 RVNFEFELK
+159 KVKFEFKLK
-168 DKDVDDGEKV
+168 DKNLDDGSKV
-178 ELKFPGV
+178 ELRFPGV
-185 GETVPIE
+185 GEAVPIE
-192 IQDGAVDGNKSGVFS
+192 IQDGAVEGSKSGVFS
-207 QDSSTGNA
+207 QDGTTGIA
-215 KITWTINLSVT
+215 KITWTINLSVK
-226 SHATDVKLVDT
+226 SYATDVVLVDT
-237 LGDYLDFEQS
+237 LGDYLKFDQN

-255 LGSSV
+255 IGSSV
-260 SIEERTA
+260 SNEGKEA
-267 TLPLGNLSQGD
+267 TLSLGSLSKGD

-285 TVSKNLSLSNGT
+285 TVSADLPSTNGMPMQGKNG
-297 PTQGR
+297 
-302 NSVQTTWG
+302 VQATWG
-310 KANHQQSLTIK
+310 KANPRQSLSIE
-321 GASEPFQYDMIQKE
+321 GASNSFQYDMIKKE
-335 AGSGTSSVITWKVV
+335 AGSGTPSAITWKVV
-349 LNRGSLKADMSGYT
+349 LNKGSLKADMTGYT
-363 FTDKLDGKQ
+363 FTDRLDGKQ
-372 DYIGSYT
+372 TYIGKYA
-379 VYKGETADEKQKIDE
+379 VYKGENADEAKKVGE
-394 EMLSESGDSFSYTFN
+394 GTPGESEDSFSYTFN

-423 QTKLKDENSYEKVS
+423 QTKLKDEKSYEKVS
-437 NTASVKKEDSGLPSG
+437 NTATVKKEDSDQPSG
-452 ESTAYYIRPWT
+452 ESTEYYARPWT
-463 GKTISKTLLNPDEA
+463 GKTISKKLLNKDEA
-477 SRTGKA
+477 SRTGRA

-494 VNAKNPTSILIK
+494 VNAKNPESVLIK

-513 KQTMGPDTS
+513 KQTMGPDTT
-522 DGPSHVIT
+522 GGQSHVVA
-530 IGGTKLDQGTDW
+530 IGDTELDQGVDW
-542 TFAGGEN
+542 DFERGAD
-549 PSQNSNQ
+549 PSQGSNQ
-556 HNCNIQITITDK
+556 HNCNIRITITDK

-606 SDFVFYYVEGEA
+606 SDFVFYYVEDET

-691 EGMSYIPGSA
+691 DGMSYIPGSA

-707 NPYGTAVPGREWE
+707 NPYRTAVPGHEWE
-720 HEREKTEVS
+720 HEREKTEAS
-729 DVLLTPAVDR
+729 GVLLTPAVDR
-739 QMVAFSI
+739 RAVTFSI

-757 AKLTYSTAVKRSVV
+757 VKLTYATAVKRSVV

-786 SSDGKE
+786 SSDNKE
-792 FKADS
+792 FKAGS

-810 GSSVSNSKRIQ
+810 GASVSNSKRIH

-828 SALDLKVGTDYLDL
+828 SALDLKGGTDYLDL
-842 FDVMD
+842 YDVMD

-861 CDNGDWRVL
+861 HDNGEWRVL
-870 TKEKYRATLDSIGEG
+870 TKEKYGTALDSIGEG

-910 GESGTVSLSNEAQL
+910 GESGNVSLSNEAQL
-924 EGVAGGYVKHERE
+924 EGVADGYVKHERK

-949 GHGIVVHKVD
+949 GYGIVVHKVD
-959 EKDVAA
+959 EKDVTA
-965 PLADATFTLY
+965 PLAGATFTLY
-975 AIDMDKAQGSAGVE
+975 AIDMDKVQSGAGVDD
-989 GAKTFFSDG
+989 AKTAFSTE
-998 TTGPD
+998 TTDSNGNA
-1003 GSVTFGTSSETSSDA
+1003 TFGTSSDA

-1028 ETTAPPGYR
+1028 ETTAPAGYR

-1046 KGNAP
+1046 KGNAD
-1051 EEQYEQAMNKAKSLL
+1051 EEQYERAMNRAKSLL
-1066 DADTEITSDAEIW
+1066 DANTEITSDVEIW

-1117 VLQTVTNN
+1117 VLQTATNN
-1125 DKGNVSFDV
+1125 AEGNVSFNV
-1134 KYNKAGIYTYT
+1134 KYNKAGEYRYI
-1145 ISEVE
+1145 ISEVV
-1150 PEGAIDHV
+1150 PEGAENNV
-1158 KDHITYDTTPRK
+1158 KDHITYDRTEYR
-1170 VTVEVTNGTDQLNA
+1170 VMVNVVNGTNQLDTT
-1184 VVAYGDG
+1184 VTYGEG
-1191 SQDQPTFTNKYSTT
+1191 SSTPPTFTNRYSTT

-1230 WMHARRHRDLDRSGR
+1230 WMHARRHRDQGR
-1245 RE
+1245 GGSRE